1 MRHVENE
8 AILILDFGGQYAQ
21 LMARR
26 VRDCHV
32 FCEIK
37 SYKTSVEEII
47 NKGYK
52 GIILTGGSNSVGKNL
67 PQNVILLYW
76 KLVFLFL
83 VLLMGRE
90 AITYAWGEVS
100 PRRKLKNMAVPAL
113 NLISLLLYSL
123 EQKKT
128 ALLDESYRSN

>member
-21 LMARR
+21 LIARR

-52 GIILTGGSNSVGKNL
+52 GIILTGGSNSVWEESSPKCD
-67 PQNVILLYW
+67 PALLEAGIP
-76 KLVFLFL
+76 
-83 VLLMGRE
+83 VLGIAYGAQ
-90 AITYAWGEVS
+90 AITYALGGKCRHGGS
-100 PRRKLKNMAVPAL
+100 
-113 NLISLLLYSL
+113 
-123 EQKKT
+123 
-128 ALLDESYRSN
+128 